1 MEVTTTIVIFGIS
14 GDLAQRKLIPA
25 LFNLYQKDRIKGN
38 FRIVGYAGR
47 SWTDQE
53 LRHVAREG
61 IEKFAGY
68 SVNDDKWNKFA
79 KQLVYVSGKF
89 QDEKS
94 FIHLSETLEKLENGS
109 ANRLYYLATPPGFFT
124 DIITNLGKTGQIKE
138 KTGWRRVV
146 IEKPFGTDLESAKE
160 LNHEILKVLRE
171 DQIYR
176 IDHYLGKETVQN
188 ILIARFANTIFEPV
202 WNRNYISNVQITV
215 AEKVGLEHRAGYY
228 DTVGVVRD
236 MFQNHLLQLMSL
248 VAMEP
253 PASHKANDQ
262 RDEKVK
268 VLKAIRR
275 ISSEDVHKHSVLGQY
290 HGYKEEEGVAEN
302 SQTPTY
308 AAIQF
313 YIDNWRWEGVPFYL
327 RSGKKMAEKMSEI
340 VIQFK
345 RPPHLMF
352 PLPEDYTFT
361 TNTLSLCLQPDEG
374 IHLKFETKVPD
385 TIAETKSVDLEYHYR
400 DVFGQNAIPEAY
412 ERLLLDA
419 LLGDAAL
426 FTRSDRSELAWE
438 ILDPIIETWQNANEN
453 PLAIYEQSSW
463 GPKEADEL
471 LSNQGH
477 SWIRGCG
484 NH

>member
-1 MEVTTTIVIFGIS
+1 MSTTTIVIFGIS
-14 GDLAQRKLIPA
+14 GDLARRKLIPA
-25 LFNLYQKDRIKGN
+25 LFNLFQKDRLEGN
-38 FRIVGYAGR
+38 FNIVGFAGR

-53 LRHVAREG
+53 LKKIAREG
-61 IEKFAGY
+61 IDKFAGY
-68 SVNDDKWNKFA
+68 PVDNEKWREFENK
-79 KQLVYVSGKF
+79 LHYISGKF
-89 QDEKS
+89 QDENA
-94 FIHLSETLEKLENGS
+94 FVLLANTLENLENGS
-109 ANRLYYLATPPGFFT
+109 ANRIFYLATPPGFFT
-124 DIITNLGKTGQIKE
+124 DIIVNLGKTGQIE
-138 KTGWRRVV
+138 EENGWRRVV
-146 IEKPFGTDLESAKE
+146 IEKPFGTDLESAKK
-160 LNHEILKVLRE
+160 LNHDILKVLRE

-268 VLKAIRR
+268 VLKAVRKFTPEEVR
-275 ISSEDVHKHSVLGQY
+275 KYSVLGQY
-290 HGYKEEEGVAEN
+290 RGYKEEDGVSEN

-313 YIDNWRWEGVPFYL
+313 FIDNWRWQGVPFYL
-327 RSGKKMAEKMSEI
+327 RSGKMLTGKMSEI

-345 RPPHLMF
+345 CPPHLMF
-352 PLPEDYTFT
+352 PLPEDYKFT
-361 TNTLSLCLQPDEG
+361 SNTLSLCLQPDEG

-385 TIAETKSVDLEYHYR
+385 TIAETKSVDLEYHYEN
-400 DVFGQNAIPEAY
+400 VFGQNSIPEAY

-438 ILDPIIETWQNANEN
+438 ILDPIISTWQNADEN
-453 PLAIYEQSSW
+453 PLAIYEQGSW
-463 GPKEADEL
+463 GPEEADRL
-471 LSNQGH
+471 LQKQGNA
-477 SWIRGCG
+477 WIRGCG